1 MNALDIIISVIGG
14 FCLVRGF
21 FRGIIKEVTS
31 IVGVF
36 AGFFTAYTYYPL
48 LAKLLSRIIAD
59 KPYLNII
66 SFFLTFTIIFLAVGF
81 IGVILKRLF
90 KAALWGWADRILGA
104 TFAIVKAVLIVSVLL
119 LALTSFLP
127 SNSPVM
133 RDSILAPHVSTI
145 SEKFVAVVPKEM
157 KEKFRNNIK
166 SLKASW
172 KKL

>member
-1 MNALDIIISVIGG
+1 
-14 FCLVRGF
+14 
-21 FRGIIKEVTS
+21 
-31 IVGVF
+31 
-36 AGFFTAYTYYPL
+36 
-48 LAKLLSRIIAD
+48 
-59 KPYLNII
+59 LNII